1 MPLKHKLG
9 SENLDLE
16 RDREREVFV
25 LSNML
30 PNTKQMET
38 LIEQC
43 RVSEG
48 ERGLWGARGE
58 NKEADKVII
67 VLGGGQNKGRL
78 WRLVVMMI
86 IC

>member
-1 MPLKHKLG
+1 M
-9 SENLDLE
+9 
-16 RDREREVFV
+16 

-30 PNTKQMET
+30 PNTKPMET

-43 RVSEG
+43 RVREG